1 MTNSDKDW
9 AVRLIDWYHLCKR
22 TMPWR
27 DNPTPYS
34 VWISE
39 MMLQQTQVS
48 TVIPYFERF
57 IEQFPTVDYLAQAD
71 EQAILKAWEGLGY
84 YSRARNLHKA
94 AKVVV
99 NKELGIIPDSFIKL
113 QCLPGL
119 GPYAAAAIA
128 SIAFGEP
135 VPSVDGN
142 FLRVFSRFWG
152 ITDLVSSSK
161 VKKDVFTRLQDVIC
175 QVDPSAFNQGVMEL
189 GATLCRSKTPKCSE
203 CPLQSDCWAKQQG
216 KVESIPVTKK
226 GVKVPHMEVGAAIIW
241 QGDKILITCRPEGK
255 MLAGLWEFPGGK
267 QEANETIKQTIIR
280 EIVEETALNIEL
292 THEQGV
298 YRHAYSHFTF
308 RLHAWHATTQNAKE
322 IKTDLPFQWVR
333 VDQLNDFP
341 FPEVD
346 RKIIRALCRNNSLA

>member
-1 MTNSDKDW
+1 
-9 AVRLIDWYHLCKR
+9 
-22 TMPWR
+22 
-27 DNPTPYS
+27 
-34 VWISE
+34 

-99 NKELGIIPDSFIKL
+99 NKELGIIPDSFL
-113 QCLPGL
+113 NLLCLPGL

-128 SIAFGEP
+128 SIAFGEA

-152 ITDLVSSSK
+152 ITDPISNAK
-161 VKKDVFTRLQDVIC
+161 VKKDIFSRLQDVIR

-189 GATLCRSKTPKCSE
+189 GATLCRSRNPKCLE
-203 CPLQSDCWAKQQG
+203 CPLQADCLALKQD
-216 KVESIPVTKK
+216 KVGQLPIKNKS
-226 GVKVPHMEVGAAIIW
+226 VKVPHMEVGAAIIW

-267 QEANETIKQTIIR
+267 QEANETIEQTIIR
-280 EIVEETALNIEL
+280 EVAEETHLNIEL
-292 THEQGV
+292 IQECGI
-298 YRHAYSHFTF
+298 YRHAYSHFTL
-308 RLHAWHATTQNAKE
+308 RLHAWHATTPNADE

-333 VDQLNDFP
+333 VDQLSDFP

-346 RKIIRALCRNNSLA
+346 RKIIRDLCRNNSLA